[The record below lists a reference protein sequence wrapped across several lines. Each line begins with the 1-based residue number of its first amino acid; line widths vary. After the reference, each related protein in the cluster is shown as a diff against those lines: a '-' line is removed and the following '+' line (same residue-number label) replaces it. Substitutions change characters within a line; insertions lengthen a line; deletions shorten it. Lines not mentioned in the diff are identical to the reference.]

1 MPILIASCS
10 VDIPGRPALFLKGN
24 RGAMVLGERCGG
36 RAGRGGEGRL
46 SAGSIVCEKNKG
58 KKEKKTENWRNII
71 GATDSLPVLLE
82 RYFQSP
88 CN

>member
-36 RAGRGGEGRL
+36 RAGRGGGGRL

-58 KKEKKTENWRNII
+58 KKEKKPRKLEKYYWSNRLITSFVRKVFSE
-71 GATDSLPVLLE
+71 SL
-82 RYFQSP
+82 
-88 CN
+88 